1 MTSPSKMALTS
12 GLRMITTN
20 NPANATAAMVAI
32 AYSAVAAPSS
42 LLSLSL
48 KVLKVISFLFDL
60 FV

>member
-1 MTSPSKMALTS
+1 
-12 GLRMITTN
+12 MITTN